1 MVRPKKAL
9 GQHFLTDA
17 NVARKIVDAFSP
29 SSDARV
35 VEIGPGTGALSGM
48 LAERFHRPVLLDID
62 QESVDHLRGRFT
74 DTQAEIIHGDFLE
87 TGFDG
92 LKDDRFAVIG
102 NFPYNISSQIFFKVL
117 ENRDRVGLVVGMIQK
132 EVAQRIAS
140 PPGSRVYGIL
150 SVLIQAY
157 YDVRVLF
164 HVPPGV
170 FLPPPKVMS
179 SVIRLERNNVHR
191 LDCDEVMFFRM
202 VKRAFGNRRKT
213 LRNAL
218 KDLNLPSRFYASERM
233 GLRAEQLSV
242 SDFVELVKSI

>member
-9 GQHFLTDA
+9 GQHFLTDG
-17 NVARKIVDAFSP
+17 NVARKIVDAFVP
-29 SSDARV
+29 STDARV

-48 LAERFHRPVLLDID
+48 LVERFNRPVLLDVD
-62 QESVDHLRGRFT
+62 QESIDHLRGRFKYG
-74 DTQAEIIHGDFLE
+74 QAEIIHGDFLQ
-87 TGFDG
+87 TGFDCLDG
-92 LKDDRFAVIG
+92 ERFAVIG

-150 SVLIQAY
+150 SVLVQAF

-179 SVIRLERNNVHR
+179 SVIRLERNHVDR
-191 LDCDEVMFFRM
+191 LNCDEEMFFKL

-218 KDLNLPSRFYASERM
+218 KDLNLPAGFYASERM
-233 GLRAEQLSV
+233 SLRAEQLGV
-242 SDFVELVKSI
+242 SDFVELVNSI